1 MIANKL
7 ITYIAVTP
15 SSPGKLCPGPRN
27 FFGMPSWYKY
37 LNCDAEHTPQI
48 SSLTDIWNIA
58 WAVVEIILYIGG
70 IAAVFFIIYGG
81 IQFVTSQGQPDKTA
95 QARKTLTYA
104 IAGLV
109 IAIIATVVVRY
120 VAGLF
125 GAGTEVGV

>member
-1 MIANKL
+1 MIGNDL
-7 ITYIAVTP
+7 ITYIAAAP
-15 SSPGKLCPGPRN
+15 SGAITKCKTDNS
-27 FFGMPSWYKY
+27 FFGIPSLFKNSW
-37 LNCDAEHTPQI
+37 CDFDGNVQ
-48 SSLTDIWNIA
+48 LTKLSDIWNIA
-58 WAVVEIILYIGG
+58 WAAVEIILYIGG